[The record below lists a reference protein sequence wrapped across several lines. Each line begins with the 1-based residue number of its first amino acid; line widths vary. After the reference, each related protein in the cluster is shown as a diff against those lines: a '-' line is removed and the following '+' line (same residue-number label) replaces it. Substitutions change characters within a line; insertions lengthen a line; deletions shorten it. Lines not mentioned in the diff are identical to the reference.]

1 MTILGQNYRQRRR
14 PKGPLILVALALVF
28 VGVLVFAYSRGG
40 ELPTQRVE
48 KQIPLPS
55 AATQGASAG
64 ASAVSTGESGP
75 ESLGPE
81 G

>member
-14 PKGPLILVALALVF
+14 PKGPLILIALALAF
-28 VGVLVFAYSRGG
+28 VGFLVFAYSRGG
-40 ELPTQRVE
+40 EMPTQRVE

-55 AATQGASAG
+55 AATQGSSVGSESLASDTA
-64 ASAVSTGESGP
+64 GP

>member
-14 PKGPLILVALALVF
+14 PKGPLILIALALAF
-28 VGVLVFAYSRGG
+28 VGFLVFAYSRGG
-40 ELPTQRVE
+40 EMPTQRVE
-48 KQIPLPS
+48 KQIALPS
-55 AATQGASAG
+55 AATQGSNAAAG
-64 ASAVSTGESGP
+64 SVSTGESGP